1 MAQGWKKPLGPYA
14 VSLRLD
20 TAAPTLRTMQSHHLI
35 LFALAGIV
43 LNLTPGPDV
52 LLVVRHALRS
62 GARAGCFAGLG
73 VAAGCLVHVSAG
85 AWGLS
90 ALLAGSSQAFAM
102 LKWLGAAYLLYVAW
116 GLLRSALAPVPQ
128 SFFADDL
135 VQPMISAR
143 SVFLQGFGTNVLNP
157 KVALFFLAF
166 VPQFIPADTTD
177 KPLYFW
183 ALGILFT
190 ANGLLV
196 SSAYAWGAAWMARRA
211 ARLQSALRVLD
222 GVAACMLM
230 AFGIQLALS
239 DAPSTS

>member
-1 MAQGWKKPLGPYA
+1 
-14 VSLRLD
+14 
-20 TAAPTLRTMQSHHLI
+20 MQSHHLV
-35 LFALAGIV
+35 LFALAGLV

-52 LLVVRHALRS
+52 LLVVRHALRG

-116 GLLRSALAPVPQ
+116 GLLRSALAPAPQ
-128 SFFADDL
+128 FFFANTL
-135 VQPMISAR
+135 VQPRMGAR
-143 SVFLQGFGTNVLNP
+143 SIFLQGFGTNVLNP

-166 VPQFIPADTTD
+166 VPQFIPADTTE
-177 KPLYFW
+177 KPLYFL

-190 ANGLLV
+190 VNGLLV
-196 SSAYAWGAAWMARRA
+196 SGAYAWGAASMARRVA
-211 ARLQSALRVLD
+211 LEQSALRVLD
-222 GVAACMLM
+222 GVAACMFM
-230 AFGIQLALS
+230 AFGIQLALL
-239 DAPSTS
+239 DAPSSS